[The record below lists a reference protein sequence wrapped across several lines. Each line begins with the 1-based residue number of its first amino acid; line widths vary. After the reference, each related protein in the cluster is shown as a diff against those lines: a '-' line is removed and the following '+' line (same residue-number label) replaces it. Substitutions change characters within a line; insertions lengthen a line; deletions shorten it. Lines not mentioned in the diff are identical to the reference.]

1 MKMKNP
7 LEPAGRTALAASRE
21 LLALE
26 PEEKALALRLMAA
39 GVRSA
44 AERLSGRTAL
54 IWKRPGKAATMPRFW
69 TGCF

>member
-7 LEPAGRTALAASRE
+7 LEPAGRTALEASRE

-44 AERLSGRTAL
+44 AEKIVRE
-54 IWKRPGKAATMPRFW
+54 
-69 TGCF
+69 